1 MKRLTVFVIAFMLLF
16 SAAAYA
22 ELNDSDSD
30 GVIDDWDKCPSTA
43 MDIFTN
49 KQGCSAEQLG
59 QNTDV
64 NSTSMC
70 ITIENDL
77 SLNVNCANLAG
88 SQYSFVLN
96 PFKIPDQPFDPN
108 FYWKLDFSSLKQLDN
123 PDTQDIE
130 FIGSLEVADSRFQ
143 TSDEIF
149 INGNELIYYGISMH
163 SSEKGGIY
171 KIDISNP
178 ENPSISQFL
187 QIPNYAG
194 HHIDDNYAYIGAN
207 IYNVSDSHL
216 KSTNNSMT
224 TNYIADIFVHADNVY
239 MAAGREG
246 LKIYNVSNKS
256 HPVHETTYSFGEYKY
271 VKAVT
276 VVNDKAYVL
285 MEGLHIFDVSNPSNP
300 QELGSLL
307 NIGYGN
313 QVLIKGDYAYLTS
326 DNASY
331 KDVLVVNISNSSN
344 PVEVTYITLNN
355 EERFASGL
363 YIKENRLFIANR
375 KAGFSVI
382 DITDPKNLRFIATVD
397 TDSPARA
404 ISVKDN
410 YIYVMCY
417 PTYPYG
423 NETFN
428 GLKVYKIQDS
438 KSE

>member
-1 MKRLTVFVIAFMLLF
+1 MLLF
-16 SAAAYA
+16 SAAASA

-30 GVIDDWDKCPSTA
+30 GVIDEWDKCPSTHQ
-43 MDIFTN
+43 DIFTN
-49 KQGCSAEQLG
+49 KQGCSTEQLG
-59 QNTDV
+59 KNTDV
-64 NSTSMC
+64 SSTRLC

-77 SLNVNCANLAG
+77 SLNVNCAKLA
-88 SQYSFVLN
+88 SSKYRFVLN
-96 PFKIPDQPFDPN
+96 PFKIPNQPFDPN

-123 PDTQDIE
+123 PDTPNIE
-130 FIGSLEVADSRFQ
+130 FIRSLEFADSRFQ
-143 TSDEIF
+143 ENEIF
-149 INGNELIYYGISMH
+149 INGNELIYYG
-163 SSEKGGIY
+163 SSINSSQKEGIY
-171 KIDISNP
+171 KIDISHP

-187 QIPNYAG
+187 QMPDYTG
-194 HHIDDNYAYIGAN
+194 YHVDDNYVYVGAN
-207 IYNVSDSHL
+207 IYNVSDGHL

-224 TNYIADIFVHADNVY
+224 TTSRFIDIFVHADYVY
-239 MAAGREG
+239 MAAGSEG

-256 HPVHETTYSFGEYKY
+256 HPVHETTYSFSEYKY
-271 VKAVT
+271 ADYKYADAVT

-285 MEGLHIFDVSNPSNP
+285 MEGLHILDVSNPSNP

-326 DNASY
+326 KNVSY
-331 KDVLVVNISNSSN
+331 KDVLVVNISNSST

-363 YIKENRLFIANR
+363 YIKENRLFIANG

-382 DITDPKNLRFIATVD
+382 DITDPKNFRLIATVD
-397 TDSPARA
+397 TDSPASA

-410 YIYVMCY
+410 YIYVICY

-428 GLKVYKIQDS
+428 GLKVYKIHDS
-438 KSE
+438 